1 MNPHWLKCWPSALY
15 IRMPQARELC
25 PYKNQ
30 SWGASFTVEKMQTL
44 RENFPWSCSHHIRR
58 KNFLQGLSLG
68 SLSLWDCSQLCVR
81 PSGLDWMLWPCG
93 AFQPRTLSQTH
104 ILSSAQ
110 MLPSSKTALPEFS
123 HSWAPSVLPVQTCSL
138 RGKVL
143 KISWFHIQRGS
154 SWVTH
159 TVKNLPAM
167 QETWVQSVGS
177 EDPLEKGV
185 ATHSSILA

>member
-1 MNPHWLKCWPSALY
+1 MLAICSLHKDAPGQGTLSLQKSILRSQLY
-15 IRMPQARELC
+15 CGENADSEREL
-25 PYKNQ
+25 P
-30 SWGASFTVEKMQTL
+30 VELQPPHS
-44 RENFPWSCSHHIRR
+44 EED
-58 KNFLQGLSLG
+58 FLQGLSLG

>member
-1 MNPHWLKCWPSALY
+1 MLAICSLHKDAPGQGTLSLQKSILRSQLY
-15 IRMPQARELC
+15 CGENADSERER
-25 PYKNQ
+25 Q
-30 SWGASFTVEKMQTL
+30 GSFP
-44 RENFPWSCSHHIRR
+44 RSCSHHVRR

-81 PSGLDWMLWPCG
+81 PSRLDWMLWPCG

-167 QETWVQSVGS
+167 QETWVQSVGP
-177 EDPLEKGV
+177 EDPVEKGV